1 MYGQKKE
8 RMKEVMVMFLQWS
21 GVGQEVWVT
30 LLLMLY
36 ELKDE
41 DRGAQKNNWVGKLK
55 RGGNNWKNKGA
66 NDIEQK
72 NNGERKV

>member
-1 MYGQKKE
+1 
-8 RMKEVMVMFLQWS
+8 
-21 GVGQEVWVT
+21 
-30 LLLMLY
+30 MLY

-66 NDIEQK
+66 NDIEYK